1 VLRAQWKFKLLIG
14 FLSAKI
20 LRAPSHLCTE
30 AIQLDMI
37 QTKTG
42 LLADRIGVNHDLM
55 ELIRP
60 TFLTGDTYFNGQPTF
75 EVLLRVLIQDCFEEH
90 WKRADSPNCQPIP
103 FDRVRESFQHWIK
116 YHIANRSYELESSIA
131 FMEASE
137 EIMQFLLSSPLF
149 PDAYSIMPVSA
160 LEGDQIWI
168 LRGSRVPFV
177 LRLLANGNHKL
188 IGEAYVHGFMRG
200 ELFTEEYR
208 SHDSAT
214 VITLE

>member
-1 VLRAQWKFKLLIG
+1 MLRAQWKFKLLIG
-14 FLSAKI
+14 FLSAKV

-37 QTKTG
+37 QTWTG

-60 TFLTGDTYFNGQPTF
+60 TFLTGETYFNGQPTF

-103 FDRVRESFQHWIK
+103 FDRVKESFQHWIK
-116 YHIANRSYELESSIA
+116 YHIASRSYELESSIA

-137 EIMQFLLSSPLF
+137 EIMQFFLSSPLF
-149 PDAYSIMPVSA
+149 PDAYSIMPFYFNLWSYCRKTQSSYQTSGTETSGIKKYRIRCYSSSKCQVTLYRKVS
-160 LEGDQIWI
+160 
-168 LRGSRVPFV
+168 
-177 LRLLANGNHKL
+177 
-188 IGEAYVHGFMRG
+188 
-200 ELFTEEYR
+200 
-208 SHDSAT
+208 
-214 VITLE
+214 